1 MKTLIRLAKMAGNVL
16 VWAMII
22 ATACAVFSCTSYR
35 PRETHKVDSSYIARY
50 ERDTVY
56 KLDSVRVYTL
66 RDTVYTDRWRYVYR
80 DRLVRDTIYKSERD
94 TITNVV
100 EVEKRLTKVQQLKMD
115 IGAGVMW
122 AVPILMAVGLFVLY
136 CKLRK

>member
-1 MKTLIRLAKMAGNVL
+1 MRTLIRLAILAGNVL

-100 EVEKRLTKVQQLKMD
+100 EVERRLSHLEELKMN
-115 IGAGVMW
+115 IGNGVMW
-122 AVPILMAVGLFVLY
+122 AIPFVIALWLLY
-136 CKLRK
+136 RKFIK